1 MLNVDYF
8 VQHSFTGIHFI
19 SKSEIPEEKKNICNF
34 KVFDLIL
41 LRLNF
46 ATYKA

>member
-8 VQHSFTGIHFI
+8 VKHSFNGIHFI
-19 SKSEIPEEKKNICNF
+19 SKSEIPEKIYICNF

-46 ATYKA
+46 ATYKV